1 MDKLGI
7 FLDAHRIPTHIT
19 ALWGLMSQGGP
30 RNTLARI
37 RGRALYDFILEVTPG
52 GETGFTSIIDLTL
65 ATGGV
70 EVVDWKVICG
80 RKVNPWWDKTL
91 REKRKELNKFKRD
104 PRASRENVI
113 RCRGEYRALIRQKKQ
128 QALQGL
134 PLTPLDK
141 EDKMYEAY
149 KRVKSSLSASATQS
163 LLAGDITPEQTC
175 SKLADQ
181 YIGTTAAAQLFSPCR
196 VLRHRFPDA
205 QTPHDSSMF
214 LGHTPAC
221 MISEEEVINS
231 LNAAKGNSD
240 KMGGADG
247 LRWRHFIEASE
258 KLYRLVAT
266 LFSWCLAYSIVP

>member
-1 MDKLGI
+1 
-7 FLDAHRIPTHIT
+7 
-19 ALWGLMSQGGP
+19 
-30 RNTLARI
+30 
-37 RGRALYDFILEVTPG
+37 
-52 GETGFTSIIDLTL
+52 
-65 ATGGV
+65 
-70 EVVDWKVICG
+70 
-80 RKVNPWWDKTL
+80 NPWWDKTL

-128 QALQGL
+128 QAYRAFLDS
-134 PLTPLDK
+134 LDK

-149 KRVKSSLSASATQS
+149 KRVKSSLSASATPS

-181 YIGTTAAAQLFSPCR
+181 YIGTTAAAQPSLLSGSEASVSRCPN
-196 VLRHRFPDA
+196 
-205 QTPHDSSMF
+205 PHDSSMF

-266 LFSWCLAYSIVP
+266 LFSWCLAYSIVPDAWRVSLVVFIPKPGRDPTSVSSKRPISLTP